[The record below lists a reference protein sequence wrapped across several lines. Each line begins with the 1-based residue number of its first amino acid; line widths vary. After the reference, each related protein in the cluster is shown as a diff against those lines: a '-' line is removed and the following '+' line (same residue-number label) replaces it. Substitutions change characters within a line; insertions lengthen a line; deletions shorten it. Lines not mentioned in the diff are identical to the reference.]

1 MGLDLHPLS
10 ELLRWFGRNT
20 KRLAVL
26 VAGLGVVG
34 AGIAM
39 LPLPGPGMV
48 VIILGLAILATEFAW
63 AERALDR
70 TTSTAAAAA
79 SKVTNNR
86 LGKVAL
92 AVSAL
97 ALITGGAIV
106 ASFFAKFRIAGLS
119 IAVAGIVGL
128 ATLLPRVQRW
138 IDGKATRPAAVAIPA
153 SDTSV
158 TSGTADTGSAN
169 RATGVTVLDDAP
181 DDARP

>member
-26 VAGLGVVG
+26 VAGLVVVG

-39 LPLPGPGMV
+39 LPLPGPGMI

-86 LGKVAL
+86 VGKVAL
-92 AVSAL
+92 ALSAL

-106 ASFFAKFRIAGLS
+106 ATFVGEFRIAGLS
-119 IAVAGIVGL
+119 VAVAGLVGL
-128 ATLLPRVQRW
+128 VTLVPRVQRW
-138 IDGKATRPAAVAIPA
+138 IDGKAARPAAVAVA
-153 SDTSV
+153 
-158 TSGTADTGSAN
+158 ADDPGS
-169 RATGVTVLDDAP
+169 ATGVTVLDDAP

>member
-26 VAGLGVVG
+26 VAGLVVVG

-39 LPLPGPGMV
+39 LPLPGPGMI

-79 SKVTNNR
+79 SLKEQ
-86 LGKVAL
+86 ASEL
-92 AVSAL
+92 AVRVAAFRL
-97 ALITGGAIV
+97 PAGA
-106 ASFFAKFRIAGLS
+106 AG
-119 IAVAGIVGL
+119 
-128 ATLLPRVQRW
+128 
-138 IDGKATRPAAVAIPA
+138 
-153 SDTSV
+153 
-158 TSGTADTGSAN
+158 
-169 RATGVTVLDDAP
+169 
-181 DDARP
+181 

>member
-26 VAGLGVVG
+26 VAGLVVVG

-39 LPLPGPGMV
+39 LPLPGPGMI
-48 VIILGLAILATEFAW
+48 VIIVGLAILATEFAW

-92 AVSAL
+92 ALSAL

-106 ASFFAKFRIAGLS
+106 ATFVGEFRIAGLS

-138 IDGKATRPAAVAIPA
+138 IDGKATRPAAVAVPA
-153 SDTSV
+153 DDPAGV
-158 TSGTADTGSAN
+158 TGV
-169 RATGVTVLDDAP
+169 TGVTVRDDAPDDAP

>member
-26 VAGLGVVG
+26 VAGLGVLG
-34 AGIAM
+34 AGVTM
-39 LPLPGPGMV
+39 LVLPGPGLI
-48 VIILGLAILATEFAW
+48 VIILGFAILATEFAW

-86 LGKVAL
+86 AGKVAL
-92 AVSAL
+92 ALSAL
-97 ALITGGAIV
+97 AMITGGGIV
-106 ASFFAKFRIAGLS
+106 ATIVGDYRIPGLS

-128 ATLLPRVQRW
+128 ATLIPRVQRW
-138 IDGKATRPAAVAIPA
+138 IDGKAARPAVATVPVEN
-153 SDTSV
+153 V
-158 TSGTADTGSAN
+158 TD
-169 RATGVTVLDDAP
+169 RATGVTAP
-181 DDARP
+181 DDAPTDSRP

>member
-39 LPLPGPGMV
+39 LPLPGPGMI
-48 VIILGLAILATEFAW
+48 VIILGFAILATEFAW

-79 SKVTNNR
+79 SRVTNNR
-86 LGKVAL
+86 AGKVAL
-92 AVSAL
+92 ALSAL
-97 ALITGGAIV
+97 AMITGGAIV
-106 ASFFAKFRIAGLS
+106 ATFVGDFRIAGLS

-138 IDGKATRPAAVAIPA
+138 IDGKATRPAAVGIPA
-153 SDTSV
+153 DDTSDTSD
-158 TSGTADTGSAN
+158 TSHTGSAD
-169 RATGVTVLDDAP
+169 RATGVTLLDDAP
-181 DDARP
+181 TDTRP